1 MRKTIKKWLKPLVE
15 EILEDGSDLPI
26 NSHKDITAFVPYS
39 KECDACGKRPSK
51 SCKGCHYEFSK
62 NESVTM
68 ALHTADS
75 TLPELQIVK
84 VRVHENGMIYFYCP
98 GDVHFDDLATC
109 DELLAKGIEI
119 IAFSTI

>member
-1 MRKTIKKWLKPLVE
+1 MRKTIKRWLKPFVE

-39 KECDACGKRPSK
+39 KECEACGKKPSK
-51 SCKGCHYEFSK
+51 SCKGCHYEYS
-62 NESVTM
+62 ET
-68 ALHTADS
+68 
-75 TLPELQIVK
+75 ELEKLQMVK

-98 GDVHFDDLATC
+98 GDVHFDDPATC
-109 DELLAKGIEI
+109 DKLLAKGIEI